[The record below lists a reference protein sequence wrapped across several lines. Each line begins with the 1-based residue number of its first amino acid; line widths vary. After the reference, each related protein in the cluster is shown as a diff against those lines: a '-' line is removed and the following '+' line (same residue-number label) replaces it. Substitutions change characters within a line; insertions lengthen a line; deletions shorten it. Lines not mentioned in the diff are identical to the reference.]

1 MRHRYA
7 VTILAA
13 LLLGACATPQWHR
26 PGMTPEQF
34 AQDDQECDAI
44 VAQMYP
50 AKPTG
55 GSPLAYETDCAT
67 YGHQNSCATG
77 PGVLMAT
84 PSRLTAKNKAKQ
96 ECLQARGY
104 VR

>member
-1 MRHRYA
+1 MRHHYA

-13 LLLGACATPQWHR
+13 SLLGACAAPQWHR

-44 VAQMYP
+44 LAQMFP
-50 AKPTG
+50 AKPTE
-55 GSPLAYETDCAT
+55 GSPLAYDTDCST
-67 YGHQNSCATG
+67 YGHQANCAAG
-77 PGVLMAT
+77 PAVLMAT
-84 PSRLTAKNKAKQ
+84 PSRLTARNKARQ

>member
-7 VTILAA
+7 VTILAT